1 MKASCI
7 IPTYERDVTVVIRT
21 IESLF
26 NLKEEFSQNCA
37 EILVVDQNSPSLKLD
52 EWAKSIKDHDI
63 EYIVHN
69 VNLCRNSK
77 VYRSDKIRVIHIV
90 GLNPSLPI
98 AKNYAAKLCE
108 QEYLFIFDDDI
119 IANPGCIKGHIQT
132 LCKTKGIGAL
142 AGREL
147 VSPQKFQ
154 RSKLREITS
163 SLVEK
168 VIPTPKSEDRY
179 KINGRYVAR
188 VKPNSFMFCR
198 FDTEGRGLVEVDTVR
213 GCYWSIKRSVFNE
226 AGGFDQN
233 FQGALRDETDLCLRI
248 IGLGYKNYFYCDAY
262 VYHERQLGG
271 CNNVATSYNSL
282 LDKFDNE
289 FYFQF
294 KHFLARS
301 SFFYFVRLMP
311 LALEALKRTW
321 GISLILHLQLTWNF
335 FMLKVSRSYR
345 SVYKSSL
352 KHRVP

>member
-7 IPTYERDVTVVIRT
+7 IPTYERNVTVVIRT
-21 IESLF
+21 IESIFSLG
-26 NLKEEFSQNCA
+26 EEFTHNCA
-37 EILVVDQNSPSLKLD
+37 EIFVVDQNSPSLQLD
-52 EWAKSIKDHDI
+52 EWANSIRDYDI

-69 VNLCRNSK
+69 VNLDRNRK
-77 VYRSDKIRVIHIV
+77 VYRSDKIKVIHIV

-98 AKNYAAKLCE
+98 SKNYAAKMSE
-108 QEYLFIFDDDI
+108 QEYLFFFDDDI
-119 IANPGCIKGHIQT
+119 IVNPGCIKGHIQA
-132 LCKTKGIGAL
+132 LCNTESIGAL

-147 VSPQKFQ
+147 VSPGKFQ
-154 RSKLREITS
+154 RNKFREITC

-168 VIPTPKSEDRY
+168 VIPSPESENRY

-198 FDTEGRGLVEVDTVR
+198 FDSQGNGLVEVDTVR
-213 GCYWSIKRSVFNE
+213 GCYWSIKRVVFNE
-226 AGGFDQN
+226 TGGFDQN

-248 IGLGYKNYFYCDAY
+248 IRLGYKNYFYCDAY
-262 VYHERQLGG
+262 VCHERQLGG

-294 KHFLARS
+294 KHFLSRS

-335 FMLKVSRSYR
+335 FLIKVNGEYR
-345 SVYKSSL
+345 ATYKSSF